1 MKRGGNMEPE
11 KVDIIAVYRNDIEL
25 AESEYLDRL
34 PDPGMIYNKSNIFL
48 GLLESI
54 YQNVVSKYLLDKKTF
69 FNDYNMLNEI
79 FYKLYL
85 PLVYKYGYTPSL
97 FMYCSFVHIS
107 DSNITDI
114 LSGVYRKDGSR
125 VNDETQ
131 RTVRKWYQTCK
142 AATVTRAIDGNSIGA
157 IFAAKAAYQMSD
169 QPQPAAIETRSD
181 PDLVDISFLSDKVD
195 ASDGPPKLQPVE

>member
-1 MKRGGNMEPE
+1 MEPE
-11 KVDIIAVYRNDIEL
+11 QVDIIAVYRNDIEL

-97 FMYCSFVHIS
+97 YMFSSFIH
-107 DSNITDI
+107 SNNNYFTE
-114 LSGVYRKDGSR
+114 LLNGTYRDGSK
-125 VNDETQ
+125 VSNTTTV
-131 RTVRKWYQTCK
+131 TVRKWYNVCK
-142 AATVTRAIDGNSIGA
+142 AATITRAIDDNSIGA
-157 IFAAKAAYQMSD
+157 IFASKAAYGMTD
-169 QPQPAAIETRSD
+169 TPQPAIEVKQD
-181 PDLVDISFLSDKVD
+181 NDIVDISFLSTDQDKD
-195 ASDGPPKLQPVE
+195 SIPVLHPID

>member
-11 KVDIIAVYRNDIEL
+11 KVDIIAVYRNDIEVTE
-25 AESEYLDRL
+25 AEYLERL

-48 GLLESI
+48 GLLEDI
-54 YQNVVSKYLLDKKTF
+54 YQSVVSKYLLDKKTF

-97 FMYCSFVHIS
+97 YMYASFIH
-107 DSNITDI
+107 TDNTY
-114 LSGVYRKDGSR
+114 LTELMRGTYQDGSK
-125 VNDETQ
+125 VKDETT

-142 AATVTRAIDGNSIGA
+142 AATITRAIDDNSIGA
-157 IFAAKAAYQMSD
+157 IFASKAAYGLSD
-169 QPQPAAIETRSD
+169 TPTPAIEVKQD
-181 PDLVDISFLSDKVD
+181 NDIVDISFLDSDQGKNGVPVLHPVD
-195 ASDGPPKLQPVE
+195 